1 MENLPTKYEQNYS
14 EESFWQK
21 LKKQALKAGVQVVYL
36 ALILYFVF
44 IDKKTPKRAKIIV
57 ASALGYFILPTDL
70 IPDFILGVG
79 YSDDLGALILAAS
92 QIISNINPEHKAQA
106 RAKLKDWF
114 GEVDEEELA
123 ELENRL

>member
-1 MENLPTKYEQNYS
+1 MENLLTKYERNYS

-92 QIISNINPEHKAQA
+92 QIISNINPEYKAQA